1 MQDFID
7 KVLPTAKEVEAYV
20 ENKHEK
26 NFVSMI
32 APVNPNSKPMFKWGN
47 RLSWA
52 YTGNITDS
60 DMKQKVKAAGG
71 NVEDSLFSGTKTD
84 EITVILMHI
93 VSSQTRI
100 IFILAIVENHVHLR

>member
-1 MQDFID
+1 MLGADDIFGQMEKEVVTSPKKFPKVEEIPVQDFID

-60 DMKQKVKAAGG
+60 
-71 NVEDSLFSGTKTD
+71 VERRW
-84 EITVILMHI
+84 
-93 VSSQTRI
+93 TRQ
-100 IFILAIVENHVHLR
+100 LRS